1 NASVDTAESKLD
13 ALVNDLLVGWDS
25 CPVLTADCVHKAY
38 LAFFNRP
45 ADVSG
50 LNYWRDYPGYAVD
63 LLTEFS
69 KSAEYLSDFAGL
81 DNSQIIAKVYQNL
94 FARVPETDGLNYW
107 ADAMERGAVTIAN
120 VAYAVL
126 EGAQGTDLHSVVN
139 KLLASNMFTAAL
151 GTAEEIAA
159 YGNADLI
166 GLGNAAKE
174 WLSAINSSNPSV
186 HVAES
191 KLGTLLHDL
200 VGRWND
206 SGIDLVQIPGEVLDT
221 NSVISAPD
229 SLDFA
234 ALTARTGMNSL
245 PDASPD
251 ALPPDVLLLDALQ
264 PDEAREPSQLIGYI
278 DLPENSFTGYD
289 AFVAANACLIG

>member
-1 NASVDTAESKLD
+1 
-13 ALVNDLLVGWDS
+13 
-25 CPVLTADCVHKAY
+25 
-38 LAFFNRP
+38 
-45 ADVSG
+45 
-50 LNYWRDYPGYAVD
+50 
-63 LLTEFS
+63 
-69 KSAEYLSDFAGL
+69 
-81 DNSQIIAKVYQNL
+81 
-94 FARVPETDGLNYW
+94 
-107 ADAMERGAVTIAN
+107 MERGAVTIAN

-151 GTAEEIAA
+151 DTAEEIAA
-159 YGNADLI
+159 YGNAGLI

-206 SGIDLVQIPGEVLDT
+206 SGIDLIQIPGEILDT
-221 NSVISAPD
+221 NSAGNGSD

-234 ALTARTGMNSL
+234 ALTARTGMDSLPDALSLDDAREPSPAIHKVELGMGNDYLVDADMNSL
-245 PDASPD
+245 PDA
-251 ALPPDVLLLDALQ
+251 LLLLQ